1 MSNVQKT
8 YFFGDLSHI
17 IRGYNWENL
26 TWKINN
32 RKTDEINE
40 PLSFQLQN
48 GKTVTC
54 YIQSTRWGD
63 DSYPFSN
70 FDSNELTKILY
81 QPEYIHVESGKI
93 GLVCLND
100 LVESDDELATIIHS
114 VKENDWGAV
123 FLTSDTD
130 SVVLYVDDEDIEEE
144 HDCPY
149 CDGTGLGNCDNEYE
163 DDVDVD
169 SECAECHGSGEVVET
184 DVLNAHCVY
193 VEKQQ
198 VFKVLS

>member
-8 YFFGDLSHI
+8 YFFGDLCHI
-17 IRGYNWENL
+17 VRGENWENL
-26 TWKINN
+26 TSKMNN
-32 RKTDEINE
+32 RKTNEINE
-40 PLSFQLQN
+40 PLSFQLQD

-81 QPEYIHVESGKI
+81 QPEYIHVETGTI
-93 GLVCLND
+93 GLLCLND
-100 LVESDDELATIIHS
+100 LVESDDELATIIRS
-114 VKENDWGAV
+114 VQENDCGAL

-130 SVVLYVDDEDIEEE
+130 SVVLYVDDEEKTEEY
-144 HDCPY
+144 DCPY
-149 CDGTGLGNCDNEYE
+149 CDGTGLGNCDNEDE
-163 DDVDVD
+163 DDVDID
-169 SECAECHGSGEVVET
+169 SECAECHGSGEVVEI

>member
-8 YFFGDLSHI
+8 YFFGDLRNI
-17 IRGYNWENL
+17 VRDRNWNNL
-26 TWKINN
+26 TWKMNN
-32 RKTDEINE
+32 RKTNEINE
-40 PLSFQLQN
+40 PLSFQLQD
-48 GKTVTC
+48 GRIVTC
-54 YIQSTRWGD
+54 YIQKTRFGN

-81 QPEYIHVESGKI
+81 QPEYIHVGSGTI

-100 LVESDDELATIIHS
+100 LVASDNKLATIIRS
-114 VKENDWGAV
+114 VKENDWGAL
-123 FLTSDTD
+123 FLTNDTD
-130 SVVLYVDDEDIEEE
+130 SVALYVDDEDIEEE

-149 CDGTGLGNCDNEYE
+149 CDGTGLGNCDNEDE
-163 DDVDVD
+163 DDVDID
-169 SECAECHGSGEVVET
+169 SECAECRGSGEVIET